1 MYLKQASLLWTLII
15 TYLYLHISC
24 VSGIVNNIL
33 CRLYFKL
40 SLDFISL
47 GLLKIQNEKHKII
60 ACLLG

>member
-1 MYLKQASLLWTLII
+1 MYLKQASLLWTLIR

-24 VSGIVNNIL
+24 VSGVVSNTL
-33 CRLYFKL
+33 HRLFFKL